1 MGRKNI
7 LVASGVGKKA
17 CMLNGFRLGKIFG
30 VDIYISYSWFFIFL
44 LVTFML
50 TYGIFPQNYPTHSFL
65 INLMLGLF
73 TAALFFGS
81 LLFHE
86 LSHAFIA
93 NRNKIPITRIT
104 LFIFGGMAQMS
115 EEPHKPSSEFKMAIA
130 GPLSSLLLAAV
141 FFGIFT
147 LLVVGGFSSPYFA
160 PFEWLWQINVLLAIF
175 NLVPGYPLDGGR
187 VFRSI
192 LWMITKNQQKATNIA
207 AKVGQGFAY
216 FLMGIGILL
225 VINDNFGGL
234 WFILIGWF
242 LNRSASASY
251 QQLLL
256 QNALSG
262 LKVED
267 LMSTEVKTVT
277 PDIDLETLVNDY
289 FLNYKFGRFPVID
302 GNDLLGIVTLHDI
315 KDVQRDM
322 WPKTT
327 TGEVV
332 EKLIEPMYVKADDE
346 AVHAL
351 TKMVQEDIGHL
362 LVIDDTNHLEGIIT
376 RADIIRLMK
385 IRSELMS

>member
-1 MGRKNI
+1 
-7 LVASGVGKKA
+7 
-17 CMLNGFRLGKIFG
+17 MLNGFRLGRIFG
-30 VDIYISYSWFFIFL
+30 VEIYISYSWFFIFL

-50 TYGIFPQNYPTHSFL
+50 TYGIFPQNYPSHSFL
-65 INLMLGLF
+65 INLVLGLV

-86 LSHAFIA
+86 LSHAYVA
-93 NRNKIPITRIT
+93 NRNKISIKRIT

-115 EEPHKPSSEFKMAIA
+115 EEPQKPSSEFKMSIA

-141 FFGIFT
+141 FFGIAT
-147 LLVVGGFSSPYFA
+147 LLVAARLPSPFFA

-187 VFRSI
+187 VFRSV
-192 LWMITKNQQKATNIA
+192 LWMILKDQQKATRIA
-207 AKVGQGFAY
+207 AKTGQGFAY
-216 FLMGIGILL
+216 FLMGFGILL
-225 VINDNFGGL
+225 IFNRNFGGL

-242 LNRSASASY
+242 LNQSASSSY

-262 LKVED
+262 LKVDD
-267 LMSTEVKTVT
+267 LMSTDVKTVD
-277 PDIDLETLVNDY
+277 PEIDLQTLVDDY
-289 FLNYKFGRFPVID
+289 FLNYKFGRFPVVKN
-302 GNDLLGIVTLHDI
+302 NDLLGIVTLHDI
-315 KDVQRDM
+315 KDVQRER
-322 WPKTT
+322 WAETT

-332 EKLIEPMYVKADDE
+332 EQLIEPMYVKSEDD

-362 LVIDDTNHLEGIIT
+362 LVIDENSHLEGIIT